1 MKGIVLATLGLG
13 LLACGHAPAPAVAVD
28 LARGLRNLTADSDGV
43 LPIAMEAA
51 REITPSAQANKALFG
66 GVYVSGRKARKTT
79 DEVVHANGFAAAPA
93 DKAPAMKCVARSPD
107 GRQIPIQCP
116 RVAVESIPPV
126 FTFDD
131 VVATSD
137 SAYVAVSEATI
148 DSRKASCITL
158 HRAKMS
164 WSVVSNVPI
173 GDVKK
178 CGR

>member
-1 MKGIVLATLGLG
+1 MKGVTLAALGLG
-13 LLACGHAPAPAVAVD
+13 LLACSHASGPPVTVD
-28 LARGLRNLTADSDGV
+28 PARGLRNLTADSDAV

-66 GVYVSGRKARKTT
+66 GVWVSGRKARKTT
-79 DEVVHANGFAAAPA
+79 DEVVHANGFASAAA
-93 DKAPAMKCVARSPD
+93 DKAPQMKCVRQSSD
-107 GRQIPIQCP
+107 GRSVPIQCP
-116 RVAVESIPPV
+116 RAAVESIPPV

-131 VVATSD
+131 VVATAD
-137 SAYVAVSEATI
+137 SAYVGVSEATT
-148 DSRKASCITL
+148 DSKKASCITL
-158 HRAKMS
+158 RHTKMT